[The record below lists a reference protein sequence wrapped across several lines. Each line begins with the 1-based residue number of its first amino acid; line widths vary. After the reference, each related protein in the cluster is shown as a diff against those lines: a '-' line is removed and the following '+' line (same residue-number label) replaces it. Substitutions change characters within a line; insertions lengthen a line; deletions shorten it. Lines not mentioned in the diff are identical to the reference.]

1 LKQFVVFSG
10 VLGKKLA
17 AEGIESF
24 VSVQKNLGID
34 VHKLMTSMYTG
45 LEHKR
50 MAKAGI
56 DLKVMVR
63 AGIDTKLVL
72 TGGLRSNT
80 FTLK

>member
-1 LKQFVVFSG
+1 M
-10 VLGKKLA
+10 GKKLA
-17 AEGIESF
+17 AEGVEAF

-34 VHKLMTSMYTG
+34 VNKLLTSMYTG
-45 LEHKR
+45 LEPKR

-63 AGIDTKLVL
+63 AGIDTKMVL
-72 TGGLRSNT
+72 TGGLRSKT